1 MGNGEKSKLIMA
13 ENVSFRDD
21 EVEGQR
27 KKRRQRGK
35 EEGSKSNNVERVYQI
50 SRRKGGRGTVGEIGR
65 ERENEKEWGKE
76 RKMERQGERGETD
89 RETRQGR
96 EQFIERANESE
107 QERERKR
114 KARERE
120 GERRSR
126 RTDIATASRLI
137 RKFMAYEASN
147 MTRT

>member
-21 EVEGQR
+21 EAEGQR

-96 EQFIERANESE
+96 EQFIERANERE
-107 QERERKR
+107 KERRERGRGK
-114 KARERE
+114 E
-120 GERRSR
+120 GHEEQ
-126 RTDIATASRLI
+126 TLQLHLG
-137 RKFMAYEASN
+137 
-147 MTRT
+147 

>member
-50 SRRKGGRGTVGEIGR
+50 SRRKGGRGTVGE
-65 ERENEKEWGKE
+65 
-76 RKMERQGERGETD
+76 
-89 RETRQGR
+89 RET
-96 EQFIERANESE
+96 ED
-107 QERERKR
+107 ERKR
-114 KARERE
+114 QREKERE
-120 GERRSR
+120 Q
-126 RTDIATASRLI
+126 
-137 RKFMAYEASN
+137 
-147 MTRT
+147 